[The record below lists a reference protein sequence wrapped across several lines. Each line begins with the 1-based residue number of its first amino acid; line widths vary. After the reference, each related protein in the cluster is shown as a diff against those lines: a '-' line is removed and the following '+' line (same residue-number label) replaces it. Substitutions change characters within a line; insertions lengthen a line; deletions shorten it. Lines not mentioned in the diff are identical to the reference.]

1 MKWGVWALVAL
12 VMSGCASVSDIEQ
25 SPPTMAVISGKR
37 PMAYAQCFDTRL
49 AKDRG
54 PSLIEPYHKDGVKVV
69 VRDQFSTH
77 PAAVLIIEERSS
89 GSSIKVFESMSNFPL
104 RSKAV
109 LNAAEHCISG

>member
-25 SPPTMAVISGKR
+25 SPPTMAVISGKK
-37 PMAYAQCFDTRL
+37 PMVYAQCFDTRL
-49 AKDRG
+49 TKDRG

-77 PAAVLIIEERSS
+77 PSAVLIIEERSS

>member
-12 VMSGCASVSDIEQ
+12 AMSGCASVSDIEQ
-25 SPPTMAVISGKR
+25 SPPTMSVISGKK
-37 PMAYAQCFDTRL
+37 PMVYAQCFDTRL
-49 AKDRG
+49 SKDRG

-69 VRDQFSTH
+69 VRDHFSTH
-77 PAAVLIIEERSS
+77 PSAVLIIEERSS